1 MSEQVYLNG
10 EYVDYADAKVSVEDR
25 GFQFADGIYE
35 VIQVVDGQL
44 FAMDPHL
51 DRLAEGAEI
60 MQIPVPIS
68 QDEFWRVARR
78 LIQVNGVDEG
88 CIYIQLTRGAA
99 PRIHSFPDEIEPTLV
114 VMARNLRVV
123 TPGAKKRGGKIIT
136 APDNRWGLC
145 YVKTVGLVPNIMVRQ
160 KAKEAGAIEAV
171 MVRDGLVT
179 EGSHSNLF
187 IVKDGEIWT
196 HPLANILPGITRE
209 LAIEVARKE
218 GLTVHE
224 KAFSLDFMLEADE
237 VFLTGTLTGVMPVV
251 AVDDVTVGDGT
262 PGPVT
267 QQVSDAY
274 DQLLEESLGK

>member
-35 VIQVVDGQL
+35 VVQVVDGQL

-68 QDEFWRVARR
+68 RDEFWRVARR

-114 VMARNLRVV
+114 VIARNLRVV

-179 EGSHSNLF
+179 EGSHSNCF

-274 DQLLEESLGK
+274 DRLLEESLGK